1 MLLREGR
8 NEKNRKKRAEEAA
21 ERKVHWE
28 EREALRRE
36 ECQRLIVK
44 GRALEEEAKRWI
56 AKETAEPTTL
66 SSSSSVS
73 LPTTESVAS
82 SSVLSLLATESV
94 ASSIVLSS
102 SSSVSLPTT
111 ATTNVTGIRY
121 YRCEICNHAIKGR
134 AGNRVCNN
142 EESCERQRKKWNIKS
157 LVSHLKIRDDNRAEQ
172 DDETKKYLTIKSVNN
187 ESEFKNFL

>member
-66 SSSSSVS
+66 SSSSTVS

-82 SSVLSLLATESV
+82 SSDE
-94 ASSIVLSS
+94 
-102 SSSVSLPTT
+102 
-111 ATTNVTGIRY
+111 
-121 YRCEICNHAIKGR
+121 EAIEKVR
-134 AGNRVCNN
+134 ALVKKILQKKHKQPGGPYNKNKKA
-142 EESCERQRKKWNIKS
+142 RKAKVRLYN
-157 LVSHLKIRDDNRAEQ
+157 
-172 DDETKKYLTIKSVNN
+172 TK
-187 ESEFKNFL
+187 